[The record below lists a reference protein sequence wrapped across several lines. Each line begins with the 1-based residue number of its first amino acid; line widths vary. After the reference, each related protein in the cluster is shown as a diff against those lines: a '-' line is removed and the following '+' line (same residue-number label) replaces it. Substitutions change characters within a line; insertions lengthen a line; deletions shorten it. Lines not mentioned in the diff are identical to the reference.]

1 MGLYILRYYFKS
13 GTFRYPPAARLYIVR
28 YPFARPVR
36 PVPWGKVVPTRY
48 SALSGHTKKTINSY
62 LTNATILRY
71 DLIMKDNQSV
81 ITANNVQFLYG
92 SEEVLK
98 SVSFDIQKGD
108 YVGLIGQNGS
118 GKSTLLKLLLGL
130 LRPASGSV
138 ELFGESI
145 EKFKHWEK
153 IGYVP
158 QRSGI
163 FDQSF
168 PATVEEIVEM
178 GLTQDKNWSR
188 TKEGKMY
195 HALEMVEMA
204 HLKHRQLR
212 ELSGGEQQRALIARA
227 LVNRPELILLDEPV
241 VGVDTQSQ
249 HNFYQILRRLNKDLN
264 LTLLLVSHD
273 LDIVAHEADYLIMMT
288 EGEICK
294 CTKDMIEKDK
304 KKYIALAQ
312 DPSHPHHTH

>member
-1 MGLYILRYYFKS
+1 MNVLAAKNLQFSY
-13 GTFRYPPAARLYIVR
+13 GTE
-28 YPFARPVR
+28 
-36 PVPWGKVVPTRY
+36 
-48 SALSGHTKKTINSY
+48 TI
-62 LTNATILRY
+62 
-71 DLIMKDNQSV
+71 
-81 ITANNVQFLYG
+81 
-92 SEEVLK
+92 LK
-98 SVSFDIQKGD
+98 SVSFDIRKGD

-130 LRPASGSV
+130 LQPTGGEI

-145 EKFKHWEK
+145 KKFHDWEK

-178 GLTQDKNWSR
+178 GLLKMKDDKKAR
-188 TKEGKMY
+188 IE
-195 HALEMVEMA
+195 HALEMVEMS
-204 HLKHRQLR
+204 HLKDRQLR
-212 ELSGGEQQRALIARA
+212 ELSGGQQQRVLIARA
-227 LVNRPELILLDEPV
+227 LVNQPELIFLDEPV

-249 HNFYQILRRLNKDLN
+249 HNFYQILHRLNKDLN

-273 LDIVAHEADYLIMMT
+273 LDIVAHEADYLVMMT

-294 CTKDMIEKDK
+294 CTKEMIEKDK
-304 KKYIALAQ
+304 KKYISL
-312 DPSHPHHTH
+312 SHHHE

>member
-1 MGLYILRYYFKS
+1 MNIL
-13 GTFRYPPAARLYIVR
+13 
-28 YPFARPVR
+28 
-36 PVPWGKVVPTRY
+36 
-48 SALSGHTKKTINSY
+48 SAK
-62 LTNATILRY
+62 
-71 DLIMKDNQSV
+71 
-81 ITANNVQFLYG
+81 NVQFMYG
-92 SEEVLK
+92 SETILK
-98 SVSFDIQKGD
+98 SVSFEIKKGD

-130 LRPASGSV
+130 LRPTSGSV
-138 ELFGESI
+138 ELFGEPMG
-145 EKFKHWEK
+145 KFSQWEK

-178 GLTQDKNWSR
+178 GLTQ
-188 TKEGKMY
+188 GKSNASKADSI
-195 HALEMVEMA
+195 HNALEMVEMA

-212 ELSGGEQQRALIARA
+212 ELSGGQQQRALIARA

-241 VGVDTQSQ
+241 VGVDTEAQ

-273 LDIVAHEADYLIMMT
+273 LDIVAGEADYLIMMT

-294 CTKDMIEKDK
+294 CTKDMIENDK
-304 KKYIALAQ
+304 KKYIELTQ
-312 DPSHPHHTH
+312 SHPSHPSHTHDEHL